1 MNAKR
6 FALCLLMVTMLASV
20 CFISCGNTSAKDSS
34 GKDVTPGT
42 AQKDDSFEAF
52 LTKFTSSAAFQYT
65 RVKFPFKTPIT
76 LMSDDRNSETTFPFT
91 KEKWP
96 LLDEET
102 LKEER
107 IVQDEGGVYVSRF
120 VVNEPTHKEFEAG
133 YEESEVDLRVVFEL
147 IDGNWYVTDCYTAW
161 YSFDLPIAD
170 LKETISQV
178 QEENKAFEEVH
189 P

>member
-1 MNAKR
+1 
-6 FALCLLMVTMLASV
+6 
-20 CFISCGNTSAKDSS
+20 
-34 GKDVTPGT
+34 
-42 AQKDDSFEAF
+42 
-52 LTKFTSSAAFQYT
+52 
-65 RVKFPFKTPIT
+65 
-76 LMSDDRNSETTFPFT
+76 
-91 KEKWP
+91 
-96 LLDEET
+96 
-102 LKEER
+102 
-107 IVQDEGGVYVSRF
+107 